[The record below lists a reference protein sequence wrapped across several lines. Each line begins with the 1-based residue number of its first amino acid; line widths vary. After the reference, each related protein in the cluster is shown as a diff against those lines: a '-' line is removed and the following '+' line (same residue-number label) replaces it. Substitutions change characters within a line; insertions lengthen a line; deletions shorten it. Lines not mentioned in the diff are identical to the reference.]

1 MLGPSLHE
9 EKNTCRPGPTRTSV
23 SKMTPVIKGF
33 STSRPILTS
42 PQADPHQGR
51 SRPRHLLFC
60 GHYRLQAVIVAL
72 NLKSACE
79 GSTGKNHRRL
89 SLNAGGSGG

>member
-33 STSRPILTS
+33 STSRPILAS
-42 PQADPHQGR
+42 PQADPRRGR
-51 SRPRHLLFC
+51 LYPSSPAISWASL
-60 GHYRLQAVIVAL
+60 V
-72 NLKSACE
+72 
-79 GSTGKNHRRL
+79 TGRNGDVE
-89 SLNAGGSGG
+89 S